1 MGGHEVTP
9 ATLTSALGML
19 VIERRKAVRKGRA
32 HLLPAIDAASEAVAM
47 VLRAME
53 EARREVPETVTGD
66 FSPTLYAGRGG
77 TELATL
83 HMERA

>member
-1 MGGHEVTP
+1 MTP
-9 ATLTSALGML
+9 AHLTSALGML

-66 FSPTLYAGRGG
+66 FSPTGIYARDFPRTGLYLRDFPP
-77 TELATL
+77 T
-83 HMERA
+83 ERA